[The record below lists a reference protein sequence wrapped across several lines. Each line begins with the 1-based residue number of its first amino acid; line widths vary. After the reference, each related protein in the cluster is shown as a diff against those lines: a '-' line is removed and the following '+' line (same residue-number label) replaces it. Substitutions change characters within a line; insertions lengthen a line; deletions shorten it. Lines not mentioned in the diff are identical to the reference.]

1 MLNSHQLQNEVDGL
15 VVQPVPVEV
24 HEVDGVTW
32 THNEGS
38 ALLGW
43 VALEI
48 EEWSRHCPPQAPEA
62 AREEAGLDVGALA

>member
-1 MLNSHQLQNEVDGL
+1 MVLYHVSKVACGHVAA
-15 VVQPVPVEV
+15 QPRLSWPL
-24 HEVDGVTW
+24 TW